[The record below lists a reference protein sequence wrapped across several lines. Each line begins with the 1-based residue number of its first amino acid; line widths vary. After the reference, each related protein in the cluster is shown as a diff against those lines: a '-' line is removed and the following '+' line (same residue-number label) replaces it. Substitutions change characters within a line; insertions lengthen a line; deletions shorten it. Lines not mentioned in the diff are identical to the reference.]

1 MKIVCDGDTVSLYM
15 NKIYI
20 KNLDFSDKI
29 FLESYLKNTLKILD
43 NKYNLKFDGYYDV
56 NLYIDQNYGVII
68 DVIKERLEYF
78 DYFSNQIQ
86 LNINVIEDCF
96 LYELLDIPFHFMDN
110 LKFYKFFDK
119 IYVKIKGQID
129 NFLVGNLFELSK
141 VIYGEEKNKILN
153 FLKKVG

>member
-1 MKIVCDGDTVSLYM
+1 MKIVCDDDTVSLYM

>member
-129 NFLVGNLFELSK
+129 NFLVGNLFELSN

>member
-15 NKIYI
+15 NNIYI

-129 NFLVGNLFELSK
+129 NFLVGNLFELSN

>member
-129 NFLVGNLFELSK
+129 NFLVGNLFELSN
-141 VIYGEEKNKILN
+141 VIYGEEKNKVLN